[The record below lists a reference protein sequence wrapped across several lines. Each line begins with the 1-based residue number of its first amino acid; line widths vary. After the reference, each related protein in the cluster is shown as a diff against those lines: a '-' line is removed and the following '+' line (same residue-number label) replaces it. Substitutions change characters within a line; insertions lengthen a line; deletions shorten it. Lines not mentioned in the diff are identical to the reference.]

1 MRREE
6 VEALLHDIDLT
17 ADEHKCQPADVTFE
31 IEGDILAALCRRWL
45 AVEDAPVG
53 RLDIVRVDFDDAD
66 MVEIVMDPNHVSH
79 LQYERVRIVPDDLGG
94 AGK

>member
-6 VEALLHDIDLT
+6 VDRILDSIKGNKPT
-17 ADEHKCQPADVTFE
+17 ARASITS
-31 IEGDILAALCRRWL
+31 GRLAALCRRWL

-53 RLDIVRVDFDDAD
+53 RLDIGRDDFDDAD
-66 MVEIVMDPNHVSH
+66 MVEIVMDPNHVSQ
-79 LQYERVRIVPDDLGG
+79 LQYERVRIVPDDVGG